1 MARKQKDKIVRVQFA
16 KENVMMFGNS
26 YKPWE
31 MQFEEYLQILRQHN
45 ELTSVEQVSV
55 SVSDNAWVSWG
66 GLKWCPEENM
76 QHQFNR
82 EGCQSNE
89 EDNPNPRNYNEMQF
103 YSDVTV
109 AEKVNKLIKKYK
121 KK

>member
-1 MARKQKDKIVRVQFA
+1 
-16 KENVMMFGNS
+16 
-26 YKPWE
+26 
-31 MQFEEYLQILRQHN
+31 
-45 ELTSVEQVSV
+45 
-55 SVSDNAWVSWG
+55 
-66 GLKWCPEENM
+66 M
-76 QHQFNR
+76 QHQLNR

-109 AEKVNKLIKKYK
+109 SEKVNKLIEKYK